1 MNEIPASYYTGRV
14 IAFMLISSGCTH
26 NEIKE
31 ILSTAAEQVDAVPYG
46 CDDLLA
52 ATGLSPDTI
61 MDVATK
67 MIKNSAIKKT
77 KISRT
82 TDKYAYPHGIT
93 RDSHGGIFQDDPN
106 KRFFG
111 AQDLLN

>member
-14 IAFMLISSGCTH
+14 IAFMLISSGYTH

-52 ATGLSPDTI
+52 ATGLSSDTI
-61 MDVATK
+61 TDVATK
-67 MIKNSAIKKT
+67 MISKVSKDKKRIENLGDTIYSRQNVYVNS
-77 KISRT
+77 
-82 TDKYAYPHGIT
+82 
-93 RDSHGGIFQDDPN
+93 
-106 KRFFG
+106 
-111 AQDLLN
+111 DLARRSGSNPC